1 MTTLFSGPVGWRT
14 APTRAWTEATH
25 QIGAADQAHIM
36 DAEVWAWSKD
46 REPPPPLR
54 RIGRSVQR

>member
-14 APTRAWTEATH
+14 APTRTWTETTD

-36 DAEVWAWSKD
+36 DAEVWVWSKD
-46 REPPPPLR
+46 REPPPLAADR
-54 RIGRSVQR
+54 T